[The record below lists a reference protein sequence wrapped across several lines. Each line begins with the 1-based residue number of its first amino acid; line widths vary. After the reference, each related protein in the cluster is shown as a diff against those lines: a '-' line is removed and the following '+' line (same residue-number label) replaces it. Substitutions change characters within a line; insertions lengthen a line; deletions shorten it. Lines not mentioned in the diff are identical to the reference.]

1 MKRMSDNLDHVR
13 SSHMEAYMAYKPTDR
28 NQVKD
33 TPTRTCTRST
43 DHTAKTQSPD
53 YIGTINRAIEKP
65 ETDELLSNKEA
76 ADYIGVAPGTLEVWR
91 CTKRYKIPHIKL
103 GNRLVKYRK
112 SALDAFLESRT
123 VDAEV

>member
-1 MKRMSDNLDHVR
+1 MV
-13 SSHMEAYMAYKPTDR
+13 YKPTDR
-28 NQVKD
+28 NQVKK
-33 TPTRTCTRST
+33 PPARTVTSST
-43 DHTAKTQSPD
+43 NHTAKTQSPD
-53 YIGTINRAIEKP
+53 YVGIINRTIEKP

-91 CTKRYKIPHIKL
+91 CTKRYHIPHIKL

-123 VDAEV
+123 VGAEG